1 MFRHLAVSICAV
13 LLLAPIID
21 AQERPAQTVT
31 ELEERILTILEQ
43 TNTPGL
49 IGTIVI
55 DGNRV
60 WIGGLGLADRTSNR
74 PVTGTTP
81 FRLGSISKT
90 ITALTALVLQERQVL
105 SLDAILQDIIP
116 EVGIENRWAE
126 TDPIRLVHV
135 LEHTAG
141 FDDIHLRE
149 FALNEPEMPLLD
161 AIQYNTTSRKA
172 RWRPGTHMSYSN
184 IGPAIAGYAVEHAT
198 GELFEDFVDREI
210 FDVIGMRHASFRYDA
225 NVAASYQSDGLT
237 AEPYTHTPDR
247 PSGSLSATAL
257 DIADLLA
264 MFIDRGRI
272 DDRQLISPSSLS
284 RMERSE
290 TTLTSDR
297 ELTGAYG
304 VGNFSTEMDGFVY
317 QGHNGSVDGFLS
329 TYGYLPA
336 HNRGYFF
343 SINAANGNAFQ
354 AIDVAIRGFMTR
366 ELETRPTEAEVDA
379 DLSHLTG
386 YYEPLTVRSEGLRFI
401 AQLLQTVS
409 AHSENG
415 TLILTPFFDPPS
427 IWIPVGG
434 GRYRYENLTQATI
447 AEVTG
452 PDSTTSL
459 LSGQPGTLRRIPA
472 YVAWFRW
479 GGLVFSVTFLASSL
493 LFALIWIPRACL
505 GRFRHSKSIAVLA
518 WPTITTLCLTATI
531 GTAVSGSADAIRRLG
546 TLTLYSGGYWLLSW
560 LFATLCVVTVVH
572 AWRNAAERA
581 PTRKAVWWYAQL
593 VTTAN
598 VIVLVYLSYYGQ
610 IGLRFWAY

>member
-1 MFRHLAVSICAV
+1 
-13 LLLAPIID
+13 
-21 AQERPAQTVT
+21 
-31 ELEERILTILEQ
+31 
-43 TNTPGL
+43 
-49 IGTIVI
+49 
-55 DGNRV
+55 
-60 WIGGLGLADRTSNR
+60 
-74 PVTGTTP
+74 
-81 FRLGSISKT
+81 
-90 ITALTALVLQERQVL
+90 LQERQVL

-141 FDDIHLRE
+141 FDDIHLRD
-149 FALNEPEMPLLD
+149 FVANEPEITLLD
-161 AIQYNTTSRKA
+161 GIQYNTTSRKA

-210 FDVIGMRHASFRYDA
+210 FDVIGMRHATFRYDA
-225 NVAASYQSDGLT
+225 NIAASYKADGLT
-237 AEPYTHTPDR
+237 AEPYTHVLDR

-257 DIADLLA
+257 DMADLLS
-264 MFIDRGRI
+264 MFVDRGRI
-272 DDRQLISPSSLS
+272 DDRQIIRASSLA

-297 ELTGAYG
+297 NLTGTYG
-304 VGNFSTEMDGFVY
+304 LGNFSTEMDGFVY
-317 QGHNGSVDGFLS
+317 QGHNGGIDGFLS

-343 SINAANGNAFQ
+343 SINAANGNAYQ
-354 AIDVAIRGFMTR
+354 AIDVAIRGFLTR
-366 ELETRPTEAEVDA
+366 ELEPRPTEPEVDD

-386 YYEPLTVRSEGLRFI
+386 YYEPLTVRNERIRFLS
-401 AQLLQTVS
+401 QLFHAVFV
-409 AHSENG
+409 HSENG
-415 TLILTPFFDPPS
+415 TLVLTPFFDPPS
-427 IWIPVGG
+427 IWIPVAG
-434 GRYRYENLTQATI
+434 GRYRYANLTQANI
-447 AEVTG
+447 SEVDG
-452 PDSTTSL
+452 PDSTTPL
-459 LSGQPGTLRRIPA
+459 LSGQAGTLHRIPA

-479 GGLVFSVTFLASSL
+479 LALVFSVTLLASSL

-505 GRFRHSKSIAVLA
+505 GRLRHSKSIAVLA
-518 WPTITTLCLTATI
+518 WPTITTICLTAAI

-560 LFATLCVVTVVH
+560 LFATLCVVSVVH

-581 PTRKAVWWYAQL
+581 PIRKAVWWHAQL